1 LETRANILKET
12 HRNLRKAAVLVASL
26 DAERAEAMLA
36 QMAPAQREALRA
48 AVEALGELD
57 PVEQSEVI
65 EEFFRIGPLLP
76 DREPSGIELDD
87 PKFAELAEPAGEDS
101 LAARRQTAAAFLCD
115 ASADALATFLA
126 GEHPQTVAVVLSHLP
141 ADRSAQ
147 VLAGLSSERQVEVA
161 RRLANLDETDAEV
174 LREIERGVQSWL
186 AEVERSERKRAAG
199 AAALNSILQAAN
211 PRTRDHILT
220 NLAKEQHPL
229 AEGVEADNR
238 PRLEFADLERLSSTL
253 LTAVLHHAEGEL
265 LALALAG
272 ARPEFAERCF
282 RLLSPDRACETR
294 RAVSHLGPTRLSDIE
309 ESQQALAELA
319 VQLDVTSRNALSER
333 RRLSVA
339 A

>member
-1 LETRANILKET
+1 LKET

-36 QMAPAQREALRA
+36 QMAPAQAQALRA

-87 PKFAELAEPAGEDS
+87 PKFADLVNPAGES
-101 LAARRQTAAAFLCD
+101 SPAPAAGGEPTAPFLCD

-161 RRLANLDETDAEV
+161 RRLASLDETDAQV

-186 AEVERSERKRAAG
+186 AEVERSERKRVAG
-199 AAALNSILQAAN
+199 AAALNSILHAAN

-229 AEGVEADNR
+229 AESVQADNR

-253 LTAVLHHAEGEL
+253 LTAVLHHADGEL

-282 RLLSPDRACETR
+282 RLLSPDRSGEMR

-309 ESQQALAELA
+309 DAQQALAELA
-319 VQLDVTSRNALSER
+319 VQLDVSGRSAASAR